1 MGVLGRQRPAGRRRE
16 PLWARLH
23 RTLMTLLYLRQ
34 PPARICQDCQVDYV
48 PELTGERCPICGVE
62 TGENAPVLRR
72 SRRRDLAGLG
82 LVWLV
87 GVIVFLLLVHAL
99 YG

>member
-1 MGVLGRQRPAGRRRE
+1 MGMMDRPRYEGE
-16 PLWARLH
+16 PAVTRLS
-23 RTLMTLLYLRQ
+23 RGVVNLLTDQ
-34 PPARICQDCQVDYV
+34 PLPKRICHECEVDYT
-48 PELTGERCPICGVE
+48 PDLTGGHCPICGSMAATAV
-62 TGENAPVLRR
+62 TAKR

>member
-1 MGVLGRQRPAGRRRE
+1 MGMMDRPRYEGEPGFVRLSRGLINVLTDRPLPR
-16 PLWARLH
+16 
-23 RTLMTLLYLRQ
+23 
-34 PPARICQDCQVDYV
+34 RICHECSVDYT
-48 PELTGERCPICGVE
+48 PDLTDGHCPICGGAAASVV
-62 TGENAPVLRR
+62 TTRR